1 LAREV
6 GVTLRPR
13 KIVYVTTDLFV
24 GGGAESM
31 LVRMVTAGP
40 RLADEITIVSLLP
53 GDSHAQELRRA
64 GIAVVELAFD
74 SVGGIASGVIKLAR
88 LIGRIKPDIVQG
100 WMYHGDLAALVALV
114 LSGRR
119 RRTRLV
125 WSIRC
130 SDLDLR
136 RYSVGLRLV
145 VKACTLLS
153 RWPDFVTAN
162 STAGLKHHL
171 HLGYRPRRAEVVVNG
186 IDVDEF
192 RPDPAAREAV
202 RRELGIA
209 DHDIVIALVARVDA
223 MKDHAS
229 FLAAMAELPDLRAL
243 LVGSR
248 TENLPEARN
257 VLRLGRRCDVARLL
271 AAADFIASS
280 SCFGEG
286 FSNALAEGMSCGL
299 PAIAT
304 DVGDA
309 KLIVG
314 DTGLVVPPGDR
325 YALAAALR
333 MLAREPPALHAE
345 RRARARARIVEN
357 FAMNRAIRRF
367 GELYESLE
375 AGRGPMKGQGSAGD

>member
-31 LVRMVTAGP
+31 LARMVTAGP

-53 GDSHAQELRRA
+53 GDSHAEGLRRA

-74 SVGGIASGVIKLAR
+74 GVGGIASGVIKLAR

-136 RYSVGLRLV
+136 RYGVGLRLV
-145 VKACTLLS
+145 LKACTLLS
-153 RWPDFVTAN
+153 RWPDLVTAN
-162 STAGLKHHL
+162 SAAGLKDHL
-171 HLGYRPRRAEVVVNG
+171 RRGYRPRRSEVVANG
-186 IDVDEF
+186 IDVDAF
-192 RPDPAAREAV
+192 RPDPAARKAV

-209 DHDIVIALVARVDA
+209 DSEIVVAHVARVDA

-229 FLAAMAELPDLRAL
+229 LLAAMAELPELRAL
-243 LVGSR
+243 LIGAG
-248 TENLPEARN
+248 TESLPPAEN
-257 VLRLGRRCDVARLL
+257 VLRLGRRRDVAHVLG
-271 AAADFIASS
+271 AADVAVSS

-286 FSNALAEGMSCGL
+286 FSNALAEGMACGL
-299 PAIAT
+299 PAVAT

-333 MLAREPPALHAE
+333 TLAREPAAVRAE
-345 RRARARARIVEN
+345 RGARARARIVEN
-357 FAMNRAIRRF
+357 FALSRAIERF
-367 GELYESLE
+367 GELYKSLQ
-375 AGRGPMKGQGSAGD
+375 AGVVR